1 MVYTFPNTNISVN
14 VLDDFE
20 LVTHNGE
27 NNSPSDSIEI
37 GLRILNSSVS
47 IVNLSLTDSH
57 MPYFDPTIVIDSIHS
72 DLDDNQGLIEVR
84 SGWTKCGPF
93 LYSIVKSHMEPS
105 GMQYILSM
113 DMSINE
119 VTVHIQGAFMEE
131 GITGQR
137 DSFVL
142 SAMKQNDS
150 FEMEKHWFRDH
161 YDPNFTKGIRMN
173 VSENEFWDTRFPEHP
188 LSICRLFINYFI
200 HEN

>member
-1 MVYTFPNTNISVN
+1 
-14 VLDDFE
+14 
-20 LVTHNGE
+20 
-27 NNSPSDSIEI
+27 
-37 GLRILNSSVS
+37 
-47 IVNLSLTDSH
+47 
-57 MPYFDPTIVIDSIHS
+57 
-72 DLDDNQGLIEVR
+72 
-84 SGWTKCGPF
+84 
-93 LYSIVKSHMEPS
+93 
-105 GMQYILSM
+105 MQYILSM

-188 LSICRLFINYFI
+188 LSICRFLLIISFTKISKV
-200 HEN
+200 HVH